1 MGLHS
6 SCKRWIASKMR
17 RCFSRKKSAG
27 SSSQRPAKPAP
38 SRKMAPSVQRSISRL
53 HGSPFSSGSAG
64 GAPPADPLENGLPCN
79 LDIERW
85 TLGAILRDG
94 AGFAGLCELEP
105 ADFFLEKHRRIF
117 DAIHRLHEEC
127 KPINYATVYGQLELQ
142 HWEGGEL
149 RWSDGPY

>member
-1 MGLHS
+1 MRHGGCPGCSPARAGRRPGPTGRETS
-6 SCKRWIASKMR
+6 SARAVR
-17 RCFSRKKSAG
+17 GRPG
-27 SSSQRPAKPAP
+27 SPP
-38 SRKMAPSVQRSISRL
+38 SRHSMNRTPNKRKN
-53 HGSPFSSGSAG
+53 

-85 TLGAILRDG
+85 TLSAILRDG
-94 AGFAGLCELEP
+94 AGFAGLSELEP

>member
-1 MGLHS
+1 MRQVRDLRVLMAALAIPERQHAVSVVDASLARGHS
-6 SCKRWIASKMR
+6 MNRTPNKRKN
-17 RCFSRKKSAG
+17 
-27 SSSQRPAKPAP
+27 
-38 SRKMAPSVQRSISRL
+38 
-53 HGSPFSSGSAG
+53 